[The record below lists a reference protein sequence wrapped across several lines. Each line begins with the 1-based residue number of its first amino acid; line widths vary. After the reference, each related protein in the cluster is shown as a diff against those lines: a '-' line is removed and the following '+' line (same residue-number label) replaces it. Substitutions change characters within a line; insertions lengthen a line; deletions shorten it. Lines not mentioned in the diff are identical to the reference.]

1 MDFSFRLNLHSVLM
15 SYLPPVVSEN
25 FYLLPFGSKLSVSLV
40 IKMILVLELE
50 GSLSVQ
56 LT

>member
-50 GSLSVQ
+50 GSWSAQ